1 MTARIE
7 DLNQLME
14 VTGLTQS
21 DISEKMGWSRA
32 QVSRIAAREYP
43 NWRDK
48 LAEACRYLSMNGYVP
63 EEYLDESGPS
73 VPAIAIDTSAVIMT
87 DNYNAVFNLAD
98 GLLAPESLL
107 NASIGMVLGK
117 AGYGKTTAVKRY
129 AVEHM
134 DAVYVLYMG
143 FSRTSLFKRIAE
155 EMVGRSAGTYFGN
168 IKLIEEVTSICRK
181 LIIID
186 EADRIPLSILEDLRT
201 LNENAGVP
209 VLLVGED
216 SLSTLVKKADRIESR
231 IRKPIVT
238 FKPIDTATVM
248 ALYKKACGL
257 SIDVEIAKRLIAM
270 CRRDFRVAV
279 NDMQH
284 IISIMNQNSM
294 SELTKEVLDECKRR

>member
-14 VTGLTQS
+14 ITGLTQS

-32 QVSRIAAREYP
+32 QVSRIASRDYP

-48 LAEACRYLSMNGYVP
+48 LAEAFRYLSTNGYVP
-63 EEYLDESGPS
+63 EGYLDEDRPAG
-73 VPAIAIDTSAVIMT
+73 PAITIDTGAIIMT
-87 DNYNAVFNLAD
+87 DNCNAVFNLAD

-107 NASIGMVLGK
+107 NASIGLVLGK

-134 DAVYVLYMG
+134 DAAYILYMG
-143 FSRTSLFKRIAE
+143 FARASLFKRISE
-155 EMVGRSAGTYFGN
+155 ELVGRSAGTYYGN
-168 IKLIEEVTSICRK
+168 IKLIEEATSVCRK

-186 EADRIPLSILEDLRT
+186 EADRVPLPILEDLRT
-201 LNENAGVP
+201 LNEAAGVP
-209 VLLVGED
+209 LLLVGEE
-216 SLSTLVKKADRIESR
+216 SLSSLVGKADRIESR

-238 FKPIDTATVM
+238 FKPVDTATVM

-257 SIDVEIAKRLIAM
+257 SIDVDIAKRLIAM

-284 IISIMNQNSM
+284 IVSIMNQNSI

>member
-1 MTARIE
+1 MREIS
-7 DLNQLME
+7 DLNELLK
-14 VTGLTQS
+14 VTGLTQT

-32 QVSRIAAREYP
+32 QVSLIAAKKYD
-43 NWRDK
+43 NWQGK
-48 LAEACRYLSMNGYVP
+48 VMEVFRYLAANGYVP
-63 EEYLDESGPS
+63 EEYIEKGDS
-73 VPAIAIDTSAVIMT
+73 VSPEIEIDTGAIIMT

-98 GLLAPESLL
+98 GLIAPESLL

-143 FSRTSLFKRIAE
+143 FARTSLFRRIAE
-155 EMVGRSAGTYFGN
+155 EMIGRSVGTYYGN
-168 IKLIEEVTSICRK
+168 IRLIEEATSVCRK

-186 EADRIPLSILEDLRT
+186 EADRVPLPILEDLRT

-209 VLLVGED
+209 LLLVGEE
-216 SLSTLVKKADRIESR
+216 SLASTVRKADRIESR
-231 IRKPIVT
+231 IRKPVIA
-238 FKPIDTATVM
+238 FKPIDTATVI

-257 SIDVEIAKRLIAM
+257 SIDVDIAKKLISM
-270 CRRDFRVAV
+270 CGRDFRVAV

-284 IISIMNQNSM
+284 IVSIMNQNGVP
-294 SELTKEVLDECKRR
+294 EVTKEVIDAARRS